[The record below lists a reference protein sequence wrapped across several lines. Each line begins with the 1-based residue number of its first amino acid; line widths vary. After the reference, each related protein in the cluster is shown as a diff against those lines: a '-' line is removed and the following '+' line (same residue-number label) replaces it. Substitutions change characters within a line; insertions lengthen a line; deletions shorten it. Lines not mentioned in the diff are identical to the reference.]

1 MFVHIAGDTVTS
13 LEASSTQDPHAR
25 RISVP
30 ADLGPDWSPAL
41 LPAGPRPRL
50 ALGPPPRA
58 HPLAAPPLA
67 PPRPAPRPSSLRLG
81 VSEFSLRSGRTLGRA
96 AAGPAEA
103 ARGPGPDF

>member
-1 MFVHIAGDTVTS
+1 MYVHIAGDTVTS
-13 LEASSTQDPHAR
+13 LEASPTQDPHPR

-30 ADLGPDWSPAL
+30 AVLGPDWSPAL
-41 LPAGPRPRL
+41 LPAGPARGSL
-50 ALGPPPRA
+50 WGPPPRA

-96 AAGPAEA
+96 AAGTAEA
-103 ARGPGPDF
+103 AWGPGPDF